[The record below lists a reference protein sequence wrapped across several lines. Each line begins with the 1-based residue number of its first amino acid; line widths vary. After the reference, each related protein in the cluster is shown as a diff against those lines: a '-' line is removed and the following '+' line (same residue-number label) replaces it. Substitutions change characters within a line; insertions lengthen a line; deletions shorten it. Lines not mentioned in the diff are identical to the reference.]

1 MLYTSKILV
10 DSPKGANTR
19 VVAEESSKKLSDHFF
34 LLDSNSFEIIRD
46 EWLPDY
52 VLDAMQDIK
61 AEEQKKGIKGLY
73 YQYAMT
79 FDELTTLKAAAEELD
94 NEYSPLSQELNDLIE
109 QKVNS
114 LMLSD
119 NGYDDLK
126 LEILGKIAGYNIGF
140 EFEAETEDN

>member
-10 DSPKGANTR
+10 DSPKGAHTR
-19 VVAEESSKKLSDHFF
+19 VIAEESSEKLSDHYF
-34 LLDSNSFEIIRD
+34 LLDSNSFSLMVD

-52 VLDAMQDIK
+52 VLDAMEDIK
-61 AEEQKKGIKGLY
+61 VEEQKKGIKGLY
-73 YQYAMT
+73 YQYSMV
-79 FDELTTLKAAAEELD
+79 FDELATLKAAAEELN
-94 NEYSPLSQELNDLIE
+94 NEYSPLGEKLSDLIE
-109 QKVNS
+109 QKVNT

-119 NGYDDLK
+119 NGFDALK

>member
-10 DSPKGANTR
+10 NSPKGANTR
-19 VVAEESSKKLSDHFF
+19 VYAEENSEKLSDHFL
-34 LLDSNSFEIIRD
+34 LLDSNSLNIIND

-61 AEEQKKGIKGLY
+61 AEEQKKGTKGLY
-73 YQYAMT
+73 YQYSII
-79 FDELTTLKAAAEELD
+79 FDELATLKAAAEELE
-94 NEYSPLSQELNDLIE
+94 NEYSPLGEQLNELIE

-119 NGYDDLK
+119 NDYDDLK
-126 LEILGKIAGYNIGF
+126 LEVLEKIAGYNIGF
-140 EFEAETEDN
+140 EFEAKEN

>member
-10 DSPKGANTR
+10 NSPKGANTR
-19 VVAEESSKKLSDHFF
+19 TYAEESSEKLSDHFL
-34 LLDSNSFEIIRD
+34 LLDSNSLNIIND

-61 AEEQKKGIKGLY
+61 AEEQKKETKGLY
-73 YQYAMT
+73 YQYSII
-79 FDELTTLKAAAEELD
+79 FDELATLKAAAEELE
-94 NEYSPLSQELNDLIE
+94 NEYSPLGEKLNELIE

-119 NGYDDLK
+119 NDYDDLK
-126 LEILGKIAGYNIGF
+126 LEVLEKIAGYNIGF
-140 EFEAETEDN
+140 EFEAEEN

>member
-19 VVAEESSKKLSDHFF
+19 VIAEESSEKLSDHYF
-34 LLDSNSFEIIRD
+34 LLDSNSFSLMVD

-52 VLDAMQDIK
+52 VLDTMEDIK

-73 YQYAMT
+73 YQYSMI
-79 FDELTTLKAAAEELD
+79 FDELATLKAAAEELN
-94 NEYSPLSQELNDLIE
+94 NEYSPLGEKLSDLIE
-109 QKVNS
+109 QKVNT

-119 NGYDDLK
+119 NGFDALK

-140 EFEAETEDN
+140 EFETETEEN